1 MSSRLNSPQNTIH
14 GSQLP
19 SERTFGLVFT
29 LIFFLLAAYN
39 WVSDGFSLLAG
50 IFFALTVLFLI
61 GSFVMPKILRPLNR
75 AWYQLGLLMGKVVS
89 PIVLGVLFFL
99 VITPVALVMRLVGRD
114 ALKIRKQSVNTYWVD
129 RAPPGPDP
137 ESFKEQF

>member
-1 MSSRLNSPQNTIH
+1 MTINP
-14 GSQLP
+14 SNLP
-19 SERTFGLVFT
+19 SNRAFGTLFIGVFAILACYGYFRGWDFSFVLAY
-29 LIFFLLAAYN
+29 LICLATFLL
-39 WVSDGFSLLAG
+39 
-50 IFFALTVLFLI
+50 LTLF
-61 GSFVMPKILRPLNR
+61 MPKSLAPFNR

-114 ALKIRKQSVNTYWVD
+114 ALKIRKQNVNTYWVD
-129 RAPPGPDP
+129 RLPPGPEP